1 MRTIFHHKLTAALCF
16 AALSLSVPPAPAVSP
31 YDLKMRE
38 ANEASRLKTRLSQA
52 EYHVREFEK
61 EVEQARGGQKMV
73 WRLKKPAMDRVQEL
87 KIAYPNDPDVE
98 KLYQRVRVALMKS
111 KGDYTQIQPEWVAYK
126 LNEENL
132 RRVIA
137 AESQKK
143 WDEFLAAHKD
153 SLIEHP
159 FSAPDSTVVTLDE
172 IKGSFVVLDDVQ
184 YPRHQFYGATGEFVA
199 CGKPSEGYYFVNIGT
214 RRWVGSYEAVKRF
227 RRSVDTTL
235 AEVEKWKVL
244 GQITDITAEVPQAG
258 EQSGAVQFG
267 WIVTP
272 VALFVPAHVAAWYD
286 EKTPSSS
293 SYAGEEQVE
302 GIKNGWYT
310 VREVPADASPERV
323 MEIFM
328 TAIKEKNFNLY
339 RECIDSARYE
349 TEVGEDL
356 IRYHWDRHQERF
368 HSQYV
373 HASFG
378 KAEISVIKGF
388 DESEQNQENFF
399 LDDEQKKT
407 LTKVMGQKIE
417 QAVVESVSYDENGR
431 RIGAPQKHTLTR
443 TNGGRWHVVNYDVR
457 F

>member
-1 MRTIFHHKLTAALCF
+1 MIIKKSLRA
-16 AALSLSVPPAPAVSP
+16 AALSAMLVLSASAGLAVSP
-31 YDLKMRE
+31 YDLQRKQ
-38 ANEASRLKTRLSQA
+38 ADEASRLKTRISQA

-61 EVEQARGGQKMV
+61 EVDQARGGQKMV

-87 KIAYPNDPDVE
+87 KIAYPDNADVE

-111 KGDYTQIQPEWVAYK
+111 KGDYTQIRSEWLAYK
-126 LNEENL
+126 HNEERL
-132 RRVIA
+132 REAIA
-137 AESQKK
+137 AAGQKK
-143 WDEFLAAHKD
+143 WDELLAAHKD
-153 SLIEHP
+153 KRLEIAFP
-159 FSAPDSTVVTLDE
+159 APDSSTVTLDE
-172 IKGSFVVLDDVQ
+172 IKGTYVVLDDVQ

-199 CGKPSEGYYFVNIGT
+199 CGKPSAGYYFVNIGS
-214 RRWVGSYEAVKRF
+214 RQWLAPYEAVKRF
-227 RRSVDTTL
+227 RRSVDTSL
-235 AEVEKWKVL
+235 GEVEKWKVL
-244 GQITDITAEVPQAG
+244 GRIDDITAEIPQAG
-258 EQSGAVQFG
+258 EEKTGSVQFG
-267 WIVTP
+267 WVVTP
-272 VALFVPAHVAAWYD
+272 VALLVPGHVAAFAD
-286 EKTPSSS
+286 PGGTAA
-293 SYAGEEQVE
+293 YAGEDTVE
-302 GIKNGWYT
+302 AAKNAWYT
-310 VREVPADASPERV
+310 IRELPADAAPERV

-328 TAIKEKNFNLY
+328 TAIREKNFDLY
-339 RECIDSARYE
+339 HQCIDPERYATE
-349 TEVGEDL
+349 TGEDL